1 MLRRSVRFTSCR
13 ACSRGQSTGEEMRNV
28 VGDRRTVLAW
38 IVASVSAFAIAIR
51 GERSTQ
57 QAIARRAADRRV
69 GPALTCGDTP
79 RRNKCKRS
87 RDCCSGL
94 CDKPSKRCT
103 YRESGEPCARNA
115 ECLPP
120 LQCVSG
126 FCAAP
131 PVATPTP
138 VPTETAT
145 PTATATPAATATP
158 DPCLAPGVGV
168 LQAAIDAANSGDA
181 ICLRAGTFTASSG
194 NYLAVITKNLT
205 IIGASEATTILDGE
219 QLRSGFLIGETDY
232 SSQITV
238 GLENLTVRNGRAYHG
253 AGGMYIFGRSG
264 MTVTLTRVTVK
275 DGIVGSGIWIDEGA
289 YGQPT
294 TSFTRV
300 TVTNNDTRPTS
311 TRGGGIVAY
320 GNLTMVNC
328 DITNNHVRSEGGGL
342 SLMTGA
348 TVTMTGG
355 SISGNTAHEYAPGSY
370 GNGGGFVLFSSSA
383 SFTATNVTMSNNV
396 AEGRGGLGA
405 VPSSSST
412 LSLNSCTISGNTA
425 GTGCDC
431 VYQGWDTSCNSSY
444 CG

>member
-1 MLRRSVRFTSCR
+1 IAT
-13 ACSRGQSTGEEMRNV
+13 V
-28 VGDRRTVLAW
+28 VAL
-38 IVASVSAFAIAIR
+38 R
-51 GERSTQ
+51 GERSSDEVT
-57 QAIARRAADRRV
+57 ARRRSGDRV
-69 GPALTCGDTP
+69 SPELTCGDTP

-138 VPTETAT
+138 VPTA
-145 PTATATPAATATP
+145 TATATPAATATP
-158 DPCLAPGVGV
+158 DACLAPGVDV
-168 LQAAIDAANSGDA
+168 LQAAIDAATSGDV

-205 IIGASEATTILDGE
+205 IIGASEATTILDGGS
-219 QLRSGFLIGETDY
+219 QQSGIRIGSTDY
-232 SSQITV
+232 SSAITV
-238 GLENLTVRNGRAYHG
+238 SISDLSIQNGMSYHG
-253 AGGMYIFGRSG
+253 ASGIYVFGRSG
-264 MTVTLTRVTVK
+264 MTVTLTDVTVK
-275 DGIVGSGIWIDEGA
+275 DGTHGSGIWLDEGPN
-289 YGQPT
+289 GQLT
-294 TSFTRV
+294 ATFTRV
-300 TVTNNDTRPTS
+300 TATNNDGRPNAG
-311 TRGGGIVAY
+311 RGGGIHAY

-328 DITNNHVRSEGGGL
+328 DITNNHVKAEGGGL
-342 SLMTGA
+342 CLAAGA

-355 SISGNTAHEYAPGSY
+355 SISGNTAHEYTPGNY
-370 GNGGGFVLFSSSA
+370 GNGAGFMLFNGAS

-396 AEGRGGLGA
+396 AEGIGGLGYVA
-405 VPSSSST
+405 AGEST

-425 GTGCDC
+425 VASCAC
-431 VYQGWDTSCNSSY
+431 VYQRWNTNCNSSY
-444 CG
+444 CV